1 MRKDKK
7 PTRSGPGGETEKQR
21 PKFKV
26 KLNQKSNFGSGPSNR
41 NSGPSNR
48 NSGPSNRNSGP
59 SNRNSKSP
67 KFGKGKGRPNKFG
80 PKQGQSGP
88 GGPKRDGFGKKKRKV
103 QVFNSQGVGPNFR
116 RK

>member
-7 PTRSGPGGETEKQR
+7 PTRSGPEGETEKQR

-26 KLNQKSNFGSGPSNR
+26 KLNQKSNFG
-41 NSGPSNR
+41 
-48 NSGPSNRNSGP
+48 SGPSNRNSGP

>member
-26 KLNQKSNFGSGPSNR
+26 KLNQKSNFG
-41 NSGPSNR
+41 
-48 NSGPSNRNSGP
+48 SGPSNRNSGP

>member
-48 NSGPSNRNSGP
+48 NS
-59 SNRNSKSP
+59 KSP
-67 KFGKGKGRPNKFG
+67 KFGKGKGRPIKFG